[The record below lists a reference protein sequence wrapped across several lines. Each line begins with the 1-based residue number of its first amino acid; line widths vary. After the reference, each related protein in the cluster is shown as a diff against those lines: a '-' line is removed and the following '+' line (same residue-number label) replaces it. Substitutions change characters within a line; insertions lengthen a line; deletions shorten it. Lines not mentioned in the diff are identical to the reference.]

1 MTISIGRIAAS
12 LIMSISVSALS
23 QSSFVSSDTANGS
36 SVAPVE
42 MESITIL
49 APRKDMGQIAHLSG
63 SEVLLREDE
72 IKRFDQVDGNQLLQT
87 LPGVYTQQEDGW
99 GLRLNVG
106 LRGTGVLRSSRV
118 TLMEDGVLTSPA
130 AYSSPAAYYT
140 PAMWKYQNIE
150 ILKGSAQLITGPQ
163 TTGGAINMV
172 TPVLDEKNDLRVSTA
187 WGNYGQ
193 NRHAIL
199 GEVLVA
205 PRTSIG
211 FAFNQSGAAGFKEFG
226 DKRVGGY
233 LLRDGYLKI
242 GHHLDEK
249 DIHHLELV
257 IGGTQE
263 RSNQTY
269 LGLSR
274 LDAQQN
280 PRKQYLGAMNDSMF
294 MDRLMGRFSY
304 TLNLKKGWFRTDVYR
319 HQINR
324 NWYKLDK
331 VNAGSGNIGIAS
343 ILADPTRYFKEFAAI
358 DGRGSDSATADLKAN
373 NREYYSKGLQ
383 FRGSY
388 TQRWNL
394 IKITHEAGLR
404 LHSDGEDRFQWTDK
418 YTMGRDLQLL
428 SYGERGAAG
437 NRIDWAAAQ
446 SAYYRVTGSYQGWT
460 LQAGLRGEQIMANRV
475 DFGSNN
481 PNREENNWSVRRNR
495 TQVLLPGASVNKS
508 FGNWMAFGGIH
519 KGFTPAGSKEGVLPE
534 SSTNSEF
541 GIKHANL
548 PIQVTAFHSKYDR
561 LLGSDMAASG
571 GTGTGDMFNGG
582 SALVQGVEA
591 RFGYNWR
598 GFDIS
603 ANATW
608 TDARFTDSF
617 QSDFDEWSQ
626 VEINDELPYLPKL
639 QGGFILGYSVKSY
652 QIFIQS
658 VYQSERRSFAGSG
671 NADLPAAWVHNLGA
685 SYTLKNCTFKLS
697 VQNATNSEHV
707 VAARPA
713 GFRLYAPRM
722 VLGTFIF
729 QL

>member
-1 MTISIGRIAAS
+1 MKVTFFGIVFLVSVLQFHS
-12 LIMSISVSALS
+12 LSAQPFANRL
-23 QSSFVSSDTANGS
+23 DTANGS
-36 SVAPVE
+36 AVAPVE

-49 APRKDMGQIAHLSG
+49 APRKDLGQIAHLSG
-63 SEVLLREDE
+63 SEVLLREQE

-118 TLMEDGVLTSPA
+118 TLMEDGVLTAPA
-130 AYSSPAAYYT
+130 PYSSPAAYYT

-187 WGNYGQ
+187 WGNFGQ

-199 GEVLVA
+199 GEVKVA

-211 FAFNQSGAAGFKEFG
+211 FALNQSGAVGFKEFNNTAA
-226 DKRVGGY
+226 GGY
-233 LLRDGYLKI
+233 LLRDGYLKV
-242 GHHLDEK
+242 GHHLDNK

-269 LGLSR
+269 LGLS
-274 LDAQQN
+274 LEDAEKK

-294 MDRLMGRFSY
+294 MDRIMGRLAY
-304 TLNLKKGWFRTDVYR
+304 TLNLKKGWFRADVYR

-331 VNAGSGNIGIAS
+331 VNAGNGSVGIAS
-343 ILADPTRYFKEFAAI
+343 ILSNTTRYAQEFAAI
-358 DGRGSDSATADLKAN
+358 DGRGMDVSIADIKAN
-373 NREYYSKGLQ
+373 NREYYSQGIQ
-383 FRGSY
+383 FRASY
-388 TQRWNL
+388 TQNWNAL
-394 IKITHEAGLR
+394 KLTHEAGLR

-418 YTMGRDLQLL
+418 YAMGTSL
-428 SYGERGAAG
+428 SLVSLGEKGAAG

-446 SAYYRVTGSYQGWT
+446 SGYYRATSSWNGWT
-460 LQAGLRGEQIMANRV
+460 FQAVLRGEQIHAYRVEFGNANPDRDEDLMTV
-475 DFGSNN
+475 RNN
-481 PNREENNWSVRRNR
+481 RK
-495 TQVLLPGASVNKS
+495 QVLLPGASLNKS
-508 FGNWMAFGGIH
+508 VGKWVAFGGIH
-519 KGFTPAGSKEGVLPE
+519 KGFTPAGSKQGVLPE
-534 SSTNSEF
+534 TSVNSEL
-541 GIKHANL
+541 GIKHAQL
-548 PIQVTAFHSKYDR
+548 PVQITAFHSAYDR

-582 SALVQGVEA
+582 AALVQGIEA
-591 RFGYNWR
+591 RAGYNWK
-598 GFDIS
+598 GFEIN
-603 ANATW
+603 ANATY

-617 QSDFDEWSQ
+617 KSDFEEWSA
-626 VEINDELPYLPKL
+626 VKINDELPYVPQF
-639 QGGFILGYSVKSY
+639 QGGVVLGYAVASY
-652 QIFIQS
+652 QFFVQS
-658 VYQSERRSFAGSG
+658 VYQSERRSVAGSG
-671 NADLPAAWVHNLGA
+671 TADLPASWVHNVGT
-685 SYTLKNCTFKLS
+685 SYTYKHWTFKLS
-697 VQNATNSEHV
+697 IQNALNSEHV

-713 GFRLYAPRM
+713 GYRLYAPRM
-722 VLGTFIF
+722 ILGT
-729 QL
+729 LVWSL